1 MKIICQIGVIFAVCW
16 FSQLIEAALP
26 VPFPASVIGML
37 LLLALLAT
45 GLLKI
50 EHIREKADFLLANMA
65 FFFLP
70 AGVSVINYF
79 DVLGRSAVALVLV
92 CLLSTVITF
101 GATALSIRFTLR
113 LLERRKSRVWAACF
127 PLFWHRFEY
136 PGLLGWGAH
145 PEKDRPGGL

>member
-65 FFFLP
+65 FFSCRRGERHQLLRCAGPLGRRAGVGLP
-70 AGVSVINYF
+70 ALNGDHLRRHRPEHPVHPAPAGEEEVPCLS
-79 DVLGRSAVALVLV
+79 
-92 CLLSTVITF
+92 CLLPPFLAS
-101 GATALSIRFTLR
+101 L
-113 LLERRKSRVWAACF
+113 
-127 PLFWHRFEY
+127 
-136 PGLLGWGAH
+136 
-145 PEKDRPGGL
+145 

>member
-26 VPFPASVIGML
+26 VPFPASVIGMM

-70 AGVSVINYF
+70 
-79 DVLGRSAVALVLV
+79 ALVLV

-113 LLERRKSRVWAACF
+113 LLERRKSRV
-127 PLFWHRFEY
+127 
-136 PGLLGWGAH
+136 
-145 PEKDRPGGL
+145 

>member
-79 DVLGRSAVALVLV
+79 NGDHLRRHRPEHPVHPAPAGEEEVPCLS
-92 CLLSTVITF
+92 CLLPPFLAS
-101 GATALSIRFTLR
+101 L
-113 LLERRKSRVWAACF
+113 
-127 PLFWHRFEY
+127 
-136 PGLLGWGAH
+136 
-145 PEKDRPGGL
+145 

>member
-101 GATALSIRFTLR
+101 GA
-113 LLERRKSRVWAACF
+113 
-127 PLFWHRFEY
+127 LFWHRFEY
-136 PGLLGWGAH
+136 PGFLGWGAH

>member
-65 FFFLP
+65 FFSLP

-113 LLERRKSRVWAACF
+113 LLERRKSRV
-127 PLFWHRFEY
+127 
-136 PGLLGWGAH
+136 
-145 PEKDRPGGL
+145 

>member
-70 AGVSVINYF
+70 AGV
-79 DVLGRSAVALVLV
+79 

-113 LLERRKSRVWAACF
+113 LLERRKSRV
-127 PLFWHRFEY
+127 
-136 PGLLGWGAH
+136 
-145 PEKDRPGGL
+145 

>member
-26 VPFPASVIGML
+26 VPFPASV
-37 LLLALLAT
+37 
-45 GLLKI
+45 I

-113 LLERRKSRVWAACF
+113 LLERRKSRV
-127 PLFWHRFEY
+127 
-136 PGLLGWGAH
+136 
-145 PEKDRPGGL
+145 

>member
-50 EHIREKADFLLANMA
+50 EHIREKA
-65 FFFLP
+65 
-70 AGVSVINYF
+70 
-79 DVLGRSAVALVLV
+79 
-92 CLLSTVITF
+92 ITF

-113 LLERRKSRVWAACF
+113 LLERRKSRV
-127 PLFWHRFEY
+127 
-136 PGLLGWGAH
+136 
-145 PEKDRPGGL
+145 

>member
-50 EHIREKADFLLANMA
+50 EHIREKANMA

-113 LLERRKSRVWAACF
+113 LLERRKSRV
-127 PLFWHRFEY
+127 
-136 PGLLGWGAH
+136 
-145 PEKDRPGGL
+145 

>member
-26 VPFPASVIGML
+26 VPFPASVIGM
-37 LLLALLAT
+37 LLALLAT

-113 LLERRKSRVWAACF
+113 LLERRKSRV
-127 PLFWHRFEY
+127 
-136 PGLLGWGAH
+136 
-145 PEKDRPGGL
+145 

>member
-50 EHIREKADFLLANMA
+50 EHIREKADFLLAN
-65 FFFLP
+65 FFLP

-113 LLERRKSRVWAACF
+113 LLERRKSRV
-127 PLFWHRFEY
+127 
-136 PGLLGWGAH
+136 
-145 PEKDRPGGL
+145 

>member
-26 VPFPASVIGML
+26 VPFPASVIGMML
-37 LLLALLAT
+37 LLDPGLALLAT

-113 LLERRKSRVWAACF
+113 LLERRKSRV
-127 PLFWHRFEY
+127 
-136 PGLLGWGAH
+136 
-145 PEKDRPGGL
+145 

>member
-70 AGVSVINYF
+70 AGVSVI
-79 DVLGRSAVALVLV
+79 
-92 CLLSTVITF
+92 TF

-113 LLERRKSRVWAACF
+113 LLERRKSRV
-127 PLFWHRFEY
+127 
-136 PGLLGWGAH
+136 
-145 PEKDRPGGL
+145 

>member
-37 LLLALLAT
+37 LL
-45 GLLKI
+45 
-50 EHIREKADFLLANMA
+50 
-65 FFFLP
+65 
-70 AGVSVINYF
+70 SVINYF

-113 LLERRKSRVWAACF
+113 LLERRKSRV
-127 PLFWHRFEY
+127 
-136 PGLLGWGAH
+136 
-145 PEKDRPGGL
+145 

>member
-50 EHIREKADFLLANMA
+50 EHIREKADFCWPTWPS
-65 FFFLP
+65 FSCP
-70 AGVSVINYF
+70 
-79 DVLGRSAVALVLV
+79 
-92 CLLSTVITF
+92 
-101 GATALSIRFTLR
+101 
-113 LLERRKSRVWAACF
+113 
-127 PLFWHRFEY
+127 
-136 PGLLGWGAH
+136 PG
-145 PEKDRPGGL
+145 

>member
-1 MKIICQIGVIFAVCW
+1 MV
-16 FSQLIEAALP
+16 LIWL
-26 VPFPASVIGML
+26 L

-113 LLERRKSRVWAACF
+113 LLERRKSRV
-127 PLFWHRFEY
+127 
-136 PGLLGWGAH
+136 
-145 PEKDRPGGL
+145 

>member
-26 VPFPASVIGML
+26 VPFPASVIG
-37 LLLALLAT
+37 
-45 GLLKI
+45 
-50 EHIREKADFLLANMA
+50 MA

-92 CLLSTVITF
+92 CLLSTVIAF

-113 LLERRKSRVWAACF
+113 LLERRKSRV
-127 PLFWHRFEY
+127 
-136 PGLLGWGAH
+136 
-145 PEKDRPGGL
+145 

>member
-1 MKIICQIGVIFAVCW
+1 VKIICQIGVIFAVCW

-26 VPFPASVIGML
+26 VPFPASVIGM

-113 LLERRKSRVWAACF
+113 LLERRKSRV
-127 PLFWHRFEY
+127 
-136 PGLLGWGAH
+136 
-145 PEKDRPGGL
+145 

>member
-65 FFFLP
+65 STRRWPSVSAQRPP
-70 AGVSVINYF
+70 AWSAPSATPLRWHGTGVIWRPCKSI
-79 DVLGRSAVALVLV
+79 SA
-92 CLLSTVITF
+92 
-101 GATALSIRFTLR
+101 IR
-113 LLERRKSRVWAACF
+113 
-127 PLFWHRFEY
+127 
-136 PGLLGWGAH
+136 
-145 PEKDRPGGL
+145 

>member
-50 EHIREKADFLLANMA
+50 EHIREKSDFLLSNMA
-65 FFFLP
+65 FFFIP
-70 AGVSVINYF
+70 AGVGILEQFEFVKDSMWQLLLF
-79 DVLGRSAVALVLV
+79 CLVTT
-92 CLLSTVITF
+92 LLTF
-101 GATALSIRFTLR
+101 GVTAAAVRFG
-113 LLERRKSRVWAACF
+113 VW
-127 PLFWHRFEY
+127 LQKKLTGKE
-136 PGLLGWGAH
+136 
-145 PEKDRPGGL
+145 DS

>member
-70 AGVSVINYF
+70 AGVSVIHYF
-79 DVLGRSAVALVLV
+79 DVLASALLPLLVICV
-92 CLLSTVITF
+92 VSTVLTF
-101 GATALSIRFTLR
+101 AVTAYAVRLTR
-113 LLERRKSRVWAACF
+113 LLMDRRKA
-127 PLFWHRFEY
+127 
-136 PGLLGWGAH
+136 
-145 PEKDRPGGL
+145 

>member
-26 VPFPASVIGML
+26 VPFPASVIG
-37 LLLALLAT
+37 

-113 LLERRKSRVWAACF
+113 LLERRKSRV
-127 PLFWHRFEY
+127 
-136 PGLLGWGAH
+136 
-145 PEKDRPGGL
+145 

>member
-1 MKIICQIGVIFAVCW
+1 MCW

-26 VPFPASVIGML
+26 VPFPANVIGML

-113 LLERRKSRVWAACF
+113 LLERRKSRV
-127 PLFWHRFEY
+127 
-136 PGLLGWGAH
+136 
-145 PEKDRPGGL
+145 